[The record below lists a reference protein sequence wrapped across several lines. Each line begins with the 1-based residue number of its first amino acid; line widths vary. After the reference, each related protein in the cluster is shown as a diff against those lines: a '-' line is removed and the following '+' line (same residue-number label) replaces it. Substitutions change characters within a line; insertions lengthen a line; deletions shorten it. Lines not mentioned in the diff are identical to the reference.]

1 MEKALLLH
9 GMDVNRIDV
18 NDGQNES
25 LIPSGS
31 SVLIGLYDDDLDGD
45 GGPQQVDH
53 LFVGQRR
60 HRHLAD
66 LHQPAALTQASF
78 PRVSERL
85 YVSHDALEVHV
96 EAELAETVPAQGH
109 FCGLAAAG
117 HDLINTEK
125 SASETN
131 GTFTRTNHQHHMTP
145 RKKRKVTWVWN
156 NTTVGK

>member
-1 MEKALLLH
+1 MEEARLLH
-9 GMDVNRIDV
+9 GKDVNSRH
-18 NDGQNES
+18 DGQNGS

-45 GGPQQVDH
+45 RGPQQVDH
-53 LFVGQRR
+53 LLVCQRR

-66 LHQPAALTQASF
+66 LHQPTALTQTSF

-85 YVSHDALEVHV
+85 HVSHDALEVHV

-117 HDLINTEK
+117 HDLDQHK
-125 SASETN
+125 SDSGIN
-131 GTFTRTNHQHHMTP
+131 GTFTRTNHQHYMTS
-145 RKKRKVTWVWN
+145 
-156 NTTVGK
+156 